1 MFFSDLE
8 VFTNLSPQ
16 DSHLQFPAASKVGNP
31 QANPGS
37 RKQAGPNAR
46 SAYRYDYHYDYHGNP
61 TVEVDGDDVVTECGL
76 HSPFPA
82 ITPRLQGAAVS
93 VGSFRDPE
101 AGRSR
106 DCWESATVDDDSS
119 SIRRLCGRVIGQL

>member
-1 MFFSDLE
+1 M
-8 VFTNLSPQ
+8 
-16 DSHLQFPAASKVGNP
+16 GNP

-46 SAYRYDYHYDYHGNP
+46 SAYRYDYHGNP

-82 ITPRLQGAAVS
+82 ITPRLQGAVS

-101 AGRSR
+101 A
-106 DCWESATVDDDSS
+106 EKFT
-119 SIRRLCGRVIGQL
+119 